1 MKMEPQ
7 LTNIEINNKQQL
19 LQGEAPVEIEAALS
33 KLKENNGRL
42 DITFDQLWSEANG
55 LESFGPQKS
64 LWEVT
69 VKVLRQEL
77 CGNEGFRGKLSE
89 YIKKPEDAAL
99 LTALI
104 ISVVQLTTLPINP
117 AIATIIVLYILKI
130 GLNIFCEYTES
141 SPESKTSA
149 DSSGKAG

>member
-1 MKMEPQ
+1 MTIEPQ
-7 LTNIEINNKQQL
+7 LSTSEINEKHQL
-19 LQGEAPVEIEAALS
+19 LQNESFAQEAFTTLKQYDGKLDEA
-33 KLKENNGRL
+33 
-42 DITFDQLWSEANG
+42 FDKLWSEVNG
-55 LESFGPQKS
+55 LEPFGPQKS

-69 VKVLRQEL
+69 LKVIRQEL

-130 GLNIFCEYTES
+130 GIGIFCEYTE
-141 SPESKTSA
+141 PVADADPTAAKQGKTP
-149 DSSGKAG
+149 

>member
-1 MKMEPQ
+1 MEIEPQ
-7 LTNIEINNKQQL
+7 LTTSEINEKQQL
-19 LQGEAPVEIEAALS
+19 LQNESFAQEAFTNLKLYNGKLDEAFD
-33 KLKENNGRL
+33 KL
-42 DITFDQLWSEANG
+42 WAEANG
-55 LESFGPQKS
+55 VESFGPQRS

-69 VKVLRQEL
+69 LKVLRQEL

-117 AIATIIVLYILKI
+117 AIATIIVLYILKVGI
-130 GLNIFCEYTES
+130 SIFCEYTE
-141 SPESKTSA
+141 PDTNPTST
-149 DSSGKAG
+149 GTTTKN